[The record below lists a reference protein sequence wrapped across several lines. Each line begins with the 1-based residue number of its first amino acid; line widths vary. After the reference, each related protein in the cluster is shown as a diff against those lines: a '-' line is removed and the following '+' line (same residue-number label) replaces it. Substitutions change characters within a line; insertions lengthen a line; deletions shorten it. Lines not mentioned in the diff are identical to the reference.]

1 MNSLYYSKKHIH
13 ETLRHLKDNRDL
25 ISYNAFM
32 EENITKLIPTLRK
45 IFAKNVHK
53 NAVDAIREYINDKN
67 NNVVTW

>member
-1 MNSLYYSKKHIH
+1 
-13 ETLRHLKDNRDL
+13 
-25 ISYNAFM
+25 M